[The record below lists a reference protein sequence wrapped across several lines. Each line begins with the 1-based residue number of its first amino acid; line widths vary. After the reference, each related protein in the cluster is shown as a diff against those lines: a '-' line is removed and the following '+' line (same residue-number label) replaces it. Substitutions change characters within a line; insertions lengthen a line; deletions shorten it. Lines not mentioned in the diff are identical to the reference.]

1 MTKKKVKTL
10 STFEKRKTRWPITL
24 QKICDMTQTTW
35 YHSNKHMQIKITHVM
50 KNHSQYELNKYS
62 GVPWKQ
68 HCLSKLT
75 LSSEKPQALLL
86 SLKAQKTQDDSWF
99 HCKVVQK
106 MPLSTLPG
114 TVDNIWR
121 VYRGQDDKGGVLS
134 KHHYK
139 ETRILLINTIAFS

>member
-1 MTKKKVKTL
+1 MSYDT
-10 STFEKRKTRWPITL
+10 
-24 QKICDMTQTTW
+24 
-35 YHSNKHMQIKITHVM
+35 NKHDIIQTNMQMKITHVI
-50 KNHSQYELNKYS
+50 NHSQYELNKYL

-68 HCLSKLT
+68 HSLSKLT
-75 LSSEKPQALLL
+75 LSSEKLQALLL
-86 SLKAQKTQDDSWF
+86 SLKAQKTLDDSWF

>member
-1 MTKKKVKTL
+1 
-10 STFEKRKTRWPITL
+10 
-24 QKICDMTQTTW
+24 MTQTTW

-114 TVDNIWR
+114 TVDNI
-121 VYRGQDDKGGVLS
+121 GQYIEVKLTRE
-134 KHHYK
+134 KHCQD
-139 ETRILLINTIAFS
+139 IAIKKREFCKFML